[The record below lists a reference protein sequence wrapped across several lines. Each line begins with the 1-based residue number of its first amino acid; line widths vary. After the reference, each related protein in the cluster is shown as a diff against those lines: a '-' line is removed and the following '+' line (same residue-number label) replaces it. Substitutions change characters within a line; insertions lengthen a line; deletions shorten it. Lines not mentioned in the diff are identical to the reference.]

1 MTAELADAERQ
12 LLEAC
17 DSSSA
22 ALALQPSVINSSPV
36 DQVPGS
42 AVDTHQSLNFLE
54 GLKNK
59 LAESEATVA
68 RLTACAE
75 DLKEAV
81 QRKVKIEAD
90 ALIKD
95 KIYAFDGEIK
105 ECRSQLSSALNEKNE
120 LQVSLSHTK
129 IELQTA
135 LKALKEK
142 SDSSEALSL
151 QLHESTTKLQLLESA
166 VKEAGLRIELL
177 EASLAR
183 TADLEAKLKRAEVS
197 LVEASEAA
205 SLKENDASLIEF
217 AVSAANSRANEFEAQ
232 AKKLLEEANIANSRI
247 KSITEELLATR
258 AKVREF
264 ESLLAASQ
272 ASLSRAQKDLE
283 NATSLN
289 SSQLASQ
296 AESYNQRLDSVQKDA
311 AKASSTYTA
320 EMGVMRSRLVELQNK
335 AVEVQGRA
343 TEFQSKTVDLQTAL
357 DESEERCKE
366 LQARVADAQ
375 SALEG
380 LEKAAADASGERDK
394 VELAAR
400 MALQAEYELRLS
412 DAKSKIIVLDAQL
425 AMANAQSTDNEVAA
439 TDAELSMLR
448 EAVREAQARESVERE
463 RALNAVSAAEAAAA
477 QMNKE
482 AEESKKLRE
491 KNVVDSQRFA
501 QLEGNRRARAGTA
514 SSYSPAPQPQLGVQS
529 AQVAAVKLIQ
539 GQFGPGGIFGVERS
553 SAPPTSSQPSSSS
566 LSTGP
571 AKPTAAPSSNASSS
585 LASVMRSA
593 SSFMSSVPSITVN
606 SSSSSKN
613 TSATS
618 QTQMQ
623 QRPTPSAML
632 QSRPVMTTPVAA
644 PKVVAKTFD
653 PANPFG

>member
-1 MTAELADAERQ
+1 
-12 LLEAC
+12 
-17 DSSSA
+17 
-22 ALALQPSVINSSPV
+22 
-36 DQVPGS
+36 
-42 AVDTHQSLNFLE
+42 
-54 GLKNK
+54 
-59 LAESEATVA
+59 
-68 RLTACAE
+68 
-75 DLKEAV
+75 
-81 QRKVKIEAD
+81 
-90 ALIKD
+90 
-95 KIYAFDGEIK
+95 
-105 ECRSQLSSALNEKNE
+105 
-120 LQVSLSHTK
+120 
-129 IELQTA
+129 
-135 LKALKEK
+135 
-142 SDSSEALSL
+142 
-151 QLHESTTKLQLLESA
+151 
-166 VKEAGLRIELL
+166 
-177 EASLAR
+177 
-183 TADLEAKLKRAEVS
+183 
-197 LVEASEAA
+197 
-205 SLKENDASLIEF
+205 
-217 AVSAANSRANEFEAQ
+217 
-232 AKKLLEEANIANSRI
+232 
-247 KSITEELLATR
+247 
-258 AKVREF
+258 
-264 ESLLAASQ
+264 
-272 ASLSRAQKDLE
+272 
-283 NATSLN
+283 
-289 SSQLASQ
+289 
-296 AESYNQRLDSVQKDA
+296 
-311 AKASSTYTA
+311 
-320 EMGVMRSRLVELQNK
+320 
-335 AVEVQGRA
+335 
-343 TEFQSKTVDLQTAL
+343 
-357 DESEERCKE
+357 
-366 LQARVADAQ
+366 VADAQ
-375 SALEG
+375 IALEG

-571 AKPTAAPSSNASSS
+571 AKPTAAPTSNASSS

-593 SSFMSSVPSITVN
+593 SSFMSSVPSITAN
-606 SSSSSKN
+606 SSSSK
-613 TSATS
+613 ATS

-632 QSRPVMTTPVAA
+632 QSRPMMTTPVAA